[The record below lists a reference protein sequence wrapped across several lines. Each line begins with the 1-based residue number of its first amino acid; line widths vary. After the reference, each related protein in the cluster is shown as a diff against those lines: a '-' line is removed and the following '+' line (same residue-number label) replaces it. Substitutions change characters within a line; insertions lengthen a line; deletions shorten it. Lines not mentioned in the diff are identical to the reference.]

1 MLSACDFAIA
11 HSGIERCA
19 RPFATVD
26 EEVEHCDLFFSRTV
40 ARVHAG
46 GRGLLSSSLSI
57 CPIKSKKITQ
67 SSPLFLTLN
76 LTLDAR
82 YHYLQT
88 RPCLSG
94 WRFSYERLSQD
105 HHKVRVEKLRLKRF
119 LPGASGERVLLAPGV
134 EPCALKVSR
143 FPKPARVAP
152 G

>member
-1 MLSACDFAIA
+1 MRETICHCRRRSGAQRHIFQQNRSPGACRGAWPTVFL
-11 HSGIERCA
+11 
-19 RPFATVD
+19 PFYLPD
-26 EEVEHCDLFFSRTV
+26 QIKEN
-40 ARVHAG
+40 HAV
-46 GRGLLSSSLSI
+46 LVFIFDSE
-57 CPIKSKKITQ
+57 
-67 SSPLFLTLN
+67 

-94 WRFSYERLSQD
+94 WRFSYEKLSQD
-105 HHKVRVEKLRLKRF
+105 HHKVRVAKLRLKRF